1 MVAVR
6 VAYSR
11 VRAHSRRSSSKRCNS
26 SLVRPVAETRVTVV
40 VADISAVVTEVAL
53 VVTEA
58 ARGGIGNSNRSGSS
72 NSKLP
77 VPFPK
82 RESMRLYTSRP
93 QCGSGMTNTNR
104 SNKCSFYPSTQV
116 LRRCL
121 AVALADSPLLSQRPE
136 SGR

>member
-40 VADISAVVTEVAL
+40 VAEISAVVTEVAL

-58 ARGGIGNSNRSGSS
+58 ARVVSATVTEVAVVTVRS
-72 NSKLP
+72 LY
-77 VPFPK
+77 PFP
-82 RESMRLYTSRP
+82 SVNP
-93 QCGSGMTNTNR
+93 
-104 SNKCSFYPSTQV
+104 
-116 LRRCL
+116 
-121 AVALADSPLLSQRPE
+121 
-136 SGR
+136 

>member
-40 VADISAVVTEVAL
+40 VAEISAVVTEVAL

-58 ARGGIGNSNRSGSS
+58 ARDGIGNSNRSGSS

-82 RESMRLYTSRP
+82 RESMRLHIKTSAWIGYDKCQSLQQVFLLP
-93 QCGSGMTNTNR
+93 FHTGAAQVSCGRLGRFS
-104 SNKCSFYPSTQV
+104 S
-116 LRRCL
+116 L
-121 AVALADSPLLSQRPE
+121 E
-136 SGR
+136 SET